1 MINQLHFEP
10 DLTVDNT
17 TWRAFL
23 AFAGYRFFLATSLLL
38 VYLLQLPPE
47 FLGESNQ
54 LLYEITT
61 QFYMAVSIVLLVFS
75 GKKWGNFDTQVKLQL
90 TIDIAVLI
98 LVMHSSGGLS
108 SGLGVLLVVVVMAG
122 AVLAPG
128 RSTAYVVSL
137 ATLGILLEASFSQL
151 SGGATKYSQA
161 GMLGIAFFLTALL
174 AQYISKKMRESE
186 ELAEQSA
193 ENVAKLA
200 ALNEKIINHMQMG
213 VLVVNQFG
221 TITQSNESAIALLGL
236 SDELERTALKQHCP
250 ALAEQLWQ
258 WKQNDSTAFK
268 PFRARADLP
277 EVLARAS
284 ALDSGETLI
293 YIDNATQ
300 VAQQVQQ
307 LKLAS
312 LGRLTASIAH
322 EIRNPLGAI
331 SHAGELLAESHD
343 YDKATKKLT
352 DIIQRHSVRVNSII
366 DTVLEMSRRK
376 NSQPKVLVLMP
387 WLEAIIDEYC
397 EMKHIQAEELVLV
410 SNTPLARINTDEEQ
424 LHQVVSNLIDNAWQ
438 FSESK
443 KSGPRVRVRVTQ
455 LESDVLIEVSDNG
468 PGVSKQ
474 AQKYLFEP
482 FHSER
487 PGGTGLGL
495 YLARA
500 LCEANGARL
509 SYLDDYDERCCFRIT
524 FSADKQERLK

>member
-1 MINQLHFEP
+1 MKLALFEP
-10 DLTVDNT
+10 DLTVDGT

-23 AFAGYRFFLATSLLL
+23 AFAAYRFFVAITLFL
-38 VYLLQLPPE
+38 VYFLKLPPE
-47 FLGESNQ
+47 FLGETQ
-54 LLYEITT
+54 PLIYEVTS
-61 QFYMAVSIVLLVFS
+61 QFYVATAFAILIFTS
-75 GKKWGNFDTQVKLQL
+75 KKWGHFETQVKVQF
-90 TIDIAVLI
+90 TIDIIALTVI
-98 LVMHSSGGLS
+98 IFCSGGLS
-108 SGLGVLLVVVVMAG
+108 SGLGALLLVVVMAG

-128 RSTAYVVSL
+128 RSAAYVVALASL
-137 ATLGILLEASFSQL
+137 AILIEASYSEL
-151 SGGATKYSQA
+151 SGGATSYSQA

-174 AQYISKKMRESE
+174 AQYIAKKMRDSE
-186 ELAEQSA
+186 DLAEQNA
-193 ENVAKLA
+193 ANAAKLS
-200 ALNEKIINHMQMG
+200 ALNEKIISNMQTG
-213 VLVVNQFG
+213 ILVVNPFG
-221 TITQSNESAIALLGL
+221 AITQYNQSALSLLGR
-236 SDELERTALKQHCP
+236 SDDLEKASLKDHAPELAK
-250 ALAEQLWQ
+250 QLWQ
-258 WKQNDSTAFK
+258 WRTNDSEAFK

-293 YIDNATQ
+293 YIENATQ

-331 SHAGELLAESHD
+331 SHAGELLAETHHG
-343 YDKATKKLT
+343 DKGSEKLT
-352 DIIQRHSVRVNSII
+352 DIIQRHSVRVNTII

-376 NSQPKVLVLMP
+376 TSHPKMLVLVP
-387 WLEAIIDEYC
+387 WLEMVVAEFC
-397 EMKHIQAEELVLV
+397 EMKQIEPDALVLV

-424 LHQVVSNLIDNAWQ
+424 LHQVVTNLIDNAWQ
-438 FSESK
+438 FSSDEK
-443 KSGPRVRVRVTQ
+443 TAPRVRVRVTE
-455 LESDVLIEVSDNG
+455 LETDVLIEVSDNG

-474 AQKYLFEP
+474 AQRYLFEP

-509 SYLDDYDERCCFRIT
+509 TYLDDYEERCCFRVT
-524 FSADKQERLK
+524 FPADKQESVK